1 MIHNKVEEHV
11 QEAYTALKEH
21 FAGFCGCEICHAD
34 VLVYALN
41 RLPARYV
48 ASLEG
53 TVITELNLDKQQN
66 RATMEVAV
74 MDGFRRVMDSPRC
87 KKAGARTLTP

>member
-1 MIHNKVEEHV
+1 MIHNRVEEHV
-11 QEAYTALKEH
+11 QDAYNSLRGH
-21 FAGFCGCEICHAD
+21 FPEFCGCETCQAD

-66 RATMEVAV
+66 RASIDVAV
-74 MDGFRRVMDSPRC
+74 MDGFRKVSASPRC
-87 KKAGARTLTP
+87 KQQGVRPPAP